1 MEPNNQDKPSEHEDS
16 HSQNTQQPMESDI
29 NQNPEVENNSEK
41 DQGIIDGLNAEL
53 ESTKKAA
60 ADAEAKVNALTSEVE
75 DLKARLNDA
84 EMAKSKVAEL
94 EAELNTARSQ
104 LAEAEEKNIEITTLR
119 EAVDNKDKELSE
131 LKTKIEALEGT
142 KQAQKTELDE
152 LHTKVKSLEGELAAT
167 KSSKDAIKEL
177 QEEVKVLRILASTES
192 RALEM
197 YNVLKGHQSLSLRKL
212 AMQSGMSAQAA
223 KQLVEG
229 MERAGLVR
237 IEREGADDTDPRISL
252 VN

>member
-1 MEPNNQDKPSEHEDS
+1 MEPNNQDRIPD
-16 HSQNTQQPMESDI
+16 QDN
-29 NQNPEVENNSEK
+29 NPPVNEQDPTEEIADQTYAVENDTVDN
-41 DQGIIDGLNAEL
+41 QGIIDGLNAEL

-60 ADAEAKVNALTSEVE
+60 AEAEAKVSALTSEMDE
-75 DLKARLNDA
+75 LRNRLNSA
-84 EMAKSKVAEL
+84 EAAKSKVAEL
-94 EAELNTARSQ
+94 ETELNSTRSQ
-104 LAEAEEKNIEITTLR
+104 LADAEAKNSEITTLK
-119 EAVDNKDKELSE
+119 EAVEDKDQELSE
-131 LKTKIEALEGT
+131 LKSKIEGLEGT
-142 KQAQKTELDE
+142 KHAQKTELDE
-152 LHTKVKSLEGELAAT
+152 LHTRVKSLEGELIASKA
-167 KSSKDAIKEL
+167 SKDAIKGL

-223 KQLVEG
+223 KALVEG

-237 IEREGADDTDPRISL
+237 IEREGVDDTDPRISL